1 MLALLINR
9 GFSPITFIKEYN
21 KWAQMQSWEVAMW
34 KTLTKSCGGIWWILC
49 ISKCRID
56 KQARNME
63 FALIRVDNWVRERYL
78 RAKGV
83 AKNNREVPR
92 YWHKQTLRLPTFV
105 CRLRR
110 MQINYNYYV
119 EVCLKFTNQRLTLL
133 LDDSLALTLSKKI
146 SALIAALTSEAT
158 RSSVIF
164 NIEMP

>member
-9 GFSPITFIKEYN
+9 GFSPNTFIKEYN

-63 FALIRVDNWVRERYL
+63 FAFIRVDNWVRERYL

-119 EVCLKFTNQRLTLL
+119 EVCLKFTNQRLLTLL
-133 LDDSLALTLSKKI
+133 LDDSLALTLSKKNFRFN
-146 SALIAALTSEAT
+146 
-158 RSSVIF
+158 RSTHEWGDKKFCDI
-164 NIEMP
+164 

>member
-1 MLALLINR
+1 MSLIIEDSRQIHLSKNIINGLKCSLESWLCEKLWQR
-9 GFSPITFIKEYN
+9 VVEVFDEYCV
-21 KWAQMQSWEVAMW
+21 SV
-34 KTLTKSCGGIWWILC
+34 SVG
-49 ISKCRID
+49 
-56 KQARNME
+56 
-63 FALIRVDNWVRERYL
+63 LIRKLAKYGVRTHTRRWLAQEEILTSER
-78 RAKGV
+78 RSE
-83 AKNNREVPR
+83 NNREAPR
-92 YWHKQTLRLPTFV
+92 YWHKQTLRLPTSV

-119 EVCLKFTNQRLTLL
+119 EVCLKFTNQRLLTLL